1 MNDPKV
7 EKQKPVPPF
16 VQFCCAAIPQ
26 VFDDSLS
33 YYEALCAMWKYLD
46 ETVKVINNNAMI
58 TEDFVAK
65 VNELKDYVD
74 HYFDNLDV
82 QEEINNKL
90 DAMVEAGTLQEI
102 IAEYLDANVTWT
114 FDTVAD
120 MKLATN
126 LIDGSYARTLGF
138 HSIGDGG
145 ASIYKISDTG
155 TADEM
160 EVIAV
165 GDLFATLVKP
175 TVVNP
180 EIFGAYGDGIHADT
194 DAIQKAINSGYPV
207 KMTKDYLIMPI
218 YIGNQD
224 PSITRGWKEN
234 ISIDASS
241 AKFTYTGGNSA
252 FVLAG
257 IQGADIKFGR
267 IDATSGSCIEM
278 WSTNGNVRI
287 AYLTLT
293 FNQLNAGEKAIY
305 IHPTTGSSGTG
316 FINEV
321 NINGGTIYSGDYGIY
336 VDSTNESSGG
346 VSGHRYNCVA
356 FEGCDNCMYFGGTHA
371 EFRGITWTD
380 IRFVENDEAPLLEV
394 HGTIT
399 DCRMHTWSRLYPSRL
414 NLSDA
419 TCNRFMIECPLSPN
433 RTSGNIGTG
442 MYIDGSR
449 TTYLNNSYSS
459 KSLTN
464 ATGASGTVVIIN
476 QMNQLSLSFVGV
488 YGTSNVQTLVTAENS
503 PCKPIR
509 RIYTT
514 LVDAGGTKVGQASIE
529 TSGEIVLRT
538 SNANVGTALNGSLSF
553 ISDDIKKF

>member
-1 MNDPKV
+1 MENTKIPKFRRCVLQNFPFIEQDFDALTDYELLCKVV
-7 EKQKPVPPF
+7 E
-16 VQFCCAAIPQ
+16 
-26 VFDDSLS
+26 
-33 YYEALCAMWKYLD
+33 YLN
-46 ETVKVINNNAMI
+46 KVIDNENI
-58 TEDFVAK
+58 LTESQANLINQF
-65 VNELKDYVD
+65 NILKAYVD
-74 HYFDNLDV
+74 NYFANLDV

-90 DAMVEAGTLQEI
+90 DQMAEAGTLQEI
-102 IAEYLDANVTWT
+102 IAEYLDSNVAWT
-114 FDTVAD
+114 FSTVAD
-120 MKLATN
+120 MKNATN
-126 LIDGSYARTLGF
+126 LKNGSFARTLGF
-138 HSIGDGG
+138 HSINDGG
-145 ASIYKISDTG
+145 GATYYITNTG

-160 EVIAV
+160 QVIAV
-165 GDLFATLVKP
+165 GDLYANLVLP
-175 TVVNP
+175 AVVNP
-180 EIFGAYGDGIHADT
+180 EIFGAYGDETHDDT
-194 DAIQKAINSGYPV
+194 DAIQKAINSEHPV
-207 KMTKDYLIMPI
+207 VMGKKYLITPI

-267 IDATSGSCIEM
+267 IDATNGTCIEM

-316 FINEV
+316 FINEI

-336 VDSTNESSGG
+336 VNSTNESRGG
-346 VSGHRYNCVA
+346 IAGHRYNCVA
-356 FEGCDNCMYFGGTHA
+356 FEGCDNCIYFGGTHA

-380 IRFVENDEAPLLEV
+380 IRFVEHDEAPLLEV

-399 DCRMHTWSRLYPSRL
+399 DCRMHSWSRLYPSRL
-414 NLSDA
+414 NLSEA
-419 TCNRFMIECPLSPN
+419 TCNRFMIECPLSLN
-433 RTSGNIGTG
+433 QSSGNMGSGI
-442 MYIDGSR
+442 YIDDSH

-459 KSLTN
+459 KTLTK
-464 ATGASGTVVIIN
+464 ATGASGSVVIIN
-476 QMNQLSLSFVGV
+476 QLNHLSLSFVGV

-509 RIYTT
+509 RVYTT
-514 LVDAGGTKVGQASIE
+514 LVDAGGTVFGQASIE
-529 TSGEIVLRT
+529 TDGEIVLRT
-538 SNANVGTALNGSLSF
+538 SGANVGTALNGSLNF